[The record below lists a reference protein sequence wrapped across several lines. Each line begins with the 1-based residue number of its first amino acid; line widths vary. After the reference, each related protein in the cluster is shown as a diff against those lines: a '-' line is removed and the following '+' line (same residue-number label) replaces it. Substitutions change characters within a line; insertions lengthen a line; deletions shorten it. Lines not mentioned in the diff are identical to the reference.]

1 MCFRAEVVDGERV
14 CRVKAFMVINGVEI
28 RLRLAAVLESVGQV
42 GVADNGIIRALLDL
56 LY

>member
-1 MCFRAEVVDGERV
+1 MVDGERV